1 MPKFLDKPTW
11 FDTDSS
17 QKTSIGQDE
26 QNGTIQG
33 NDTPYQSSTIPGA
46 SATGIQAV
54 AFGGKRYDKLSDGET
69 ANQQAIGNQSFA
81 AGASNVVKG
90 DWSASFGA
98 DNETYLKCAFVEG
111 KGNVAGNKSPN
122 AAYTQAYGEYSDAH
136 AEGVLNTASGFASH
150 AEGGENTASGHYS
163 HAGGF
168 QNTSSGDHSTTI
180 GASNTASG
188 KMSFAGGNGSE
199 STAEGAVTFGYG
211 TQATAKYSTAIGTG
225 SMAQGENQLVIGKYN
240 DPNTFSLFIVGDG
253 NANLRKNAFD
263 IRSYTDKSVARTYY
277 KSGSGNTWMYT
288 NLLSER
294 EYGFKNVVFTQTSG
308 APYEIFDETHQHLF
322 FVPKITKAVVN
333 SYFNTTD
340 VTAVESLIIKME
352 DVISSTSSGGTVTL
366 LRSVCATVQ
375 SGINVPTTFYFIVSH
390 HVPGSSGGEKGPY
403 LLKGEVNTKDVT
415 NQDSFLEF
423 VKTL

>member
-46 SATGIQAV
+46 SATGVQAV

-69 ANQQAIGNQSFA
+69 PNQQAIGNQSFA

-98 DNETYLKCAFVEG
+98 DNETYLKCAFAEG
-111 KGNVAGNKSPN
+111 KGNVAGNKSPS

-188 KMSFAGGNGSE
+188 KISFAGGNGSK

-211 TQATAKYSTAIGTG
+211 TQATGKYSVAVGTG
-225 SMAQGENQLVIGKYN
+225 TIAQKENQTVVGAYN
-240 DPNTFSLFIVGDG
+240 ETSDYHVFIVGDG
-253 NANLRKNAFD
+253 NSSKRKNAFQV
-263 IRSYTDKSVARTYY
+263 RSVSGGSVAQTGYTTSSGGWYYTD
-277 KSGSGNTWMYT
+277 
-288 NLLSER
+288 LLTER
-294 EYGFKNVVFTQTSG
+294 EYEFKNVVFVQKSG
-308 APYEIFDETHQHLF
+308 ALALIEADDGTSF
-322 FVPKITKAVVN
+322 FVPKITKALVN
-333 SYFNTTD
+333 SYFNTNDDTKI
-340 VTAVESLIIKME
+340 ESLILKTDSI
-352 DVISSTSSGGTVTL
+352 IGNSSSGSSITL
-366 LRSVCATVQ
+366 LRSVCATIS

-390 HVPGSSGGEKGPY
+390 YVPGPTGGEKGPY

-415 NQDSFLEF
+415 NQNSFLEF